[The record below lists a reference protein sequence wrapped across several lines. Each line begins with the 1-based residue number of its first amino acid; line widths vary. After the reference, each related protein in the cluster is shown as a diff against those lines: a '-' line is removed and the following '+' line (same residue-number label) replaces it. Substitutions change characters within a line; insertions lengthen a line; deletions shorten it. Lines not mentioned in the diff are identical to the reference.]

1 MSMSIPSKSFKRCEL
16 NIFKIGM
23 SEKYPSS
30 IKEIA
35 WWLSG
40 SMLHIHTEYMY
51 NIIESPGQKV

>member
-1 MSMSIPSKSFKRCEL
+1 MSMSIPSKSFKDVL
-16 NIFKIGM
+16 DIFKIGM